1 MLWIGQWQERNLNI
15 FEMSISLA
23 KIDILIG
30 ADCHDAK
37 LGNYLQQKAWPPMGC
52 CLGPSEPRFLGD
64 VTTAEVHSMIINDWQ
79 SYPLNSL
86 LVETNFQNF
95 EENCVIFNAEFD
107 QGLEDL
113 VQKSFDLDE

>member
-1 MLWIGQWQERNLNI
+1 MMRSLET
-15 FEMSISLA
+15 ISSKKPDHPWA
-23 KIDILIG
+23 VKMP
-30 ADCHDAK
+30 
-37 LGNYLQQKAWPPMGC
+37 LGWT

-64 VTTAEVHSMIINDWQ
+64 VTTAEVHSMIINDLQ

-113 VQKSFDLDE
+113 VRKSFDLDELK